1 LFEAEGHGTACSG
14 TIRHRDCYI
23 DCYIDACRIAF
34 DVSGTADLVAR
45 STGFEFADA
54 IPVAKRLPVKGADAW
69 RALVESRTA

>member
-1 LFEAEGHGTACSG
+1 M
-14 TIRHRDCYI
+14 
-23 DCYIDACRIAF
+23 
-34 DVSGTADLVAR
+34 SGTADLVAR